1 MLRCAK
7 SDGVCTG
14 ADTVILNGMGGG
26 GGGGIVHVTVS
37 NHINYS
43 TKHEKGR
50 GGRVRTIHYST
61 NTDSWDGRGSRPYIT
76 VLIPILG
83 MGGGSRPYITVLL
96 INSWDGR
103 GVRIINYSTINQF
116 LGWEGGPDHKLQYY
130 YQSLGWEGPDHKL
143 QYYYQSLGARP

>member
-14 ADTVILNGMGGG
+14 ADTVILNWR

-50 GGRVRTIHYST
+50 EGESG
-61 NTDSWDGRGSRPYIT
+61 PYIT

-83 MGGGSRPYITVLL
+83 MGGGSRP
-96 INSWDGR
+96 
-103 GVRIINYSTINQF
+103 
-116 LGWEGGPDHKLQYY
+116 
-130 YQSLGWEGPDHKL
+130 
-143 QYYYQSLGARP
+143 